1 VTTEPS
7 RATEPEGFLAWSQRA
22 ARIASDKLGRATMI
36 LDVGEVLAV
45 TDLFVITSGSSARH
59 VRTLVEAI
67 EAEVVAVGGLGTIK
81 GTFVAALVLGVIDN
95 GGKYLWP
102 EGGAFFIYA
111 VTIVILLLKPAGL
124 YGRQG

>member
-1 VTTEPS
+1 MTTEPS

-45 TDLFVITSGSSARH
+45 TDLFVITSGSNARH

-67 EAEVVAVGGLGTIK
+67 EVEVVAVGGPSPRSVEGRDTHQWVLMDYGP
-81 GTFVAALVLGVIDN
+81 FVVHVFDEERRAYYDLER
-95 GGKYLWP
+95 LWSDRP
-102 EGGAFFIYA
+102 VVAW
-111 VTIVILLLKPAGL
+111 
-124 YGRQG
+124 QQS

>member
-7 RATEPEGFLAWSQRA
+7 RATEPEGFLAWAQSA
-22 ARIASDKLGRATMI
+22 ACIASDKLGRDPTV

-67 EAEVVAVGGLGTIK
+67 EAEVVAVGGPSPRGVEGRDSYQWVLMDYGP
-81 GTFVAALVLGVIDN
+81 FVVHVFDEERRAYYDLER
-95 GGKYLWP
+95 LWSDRP
-102 EGGAFFIYA
+102 VVAW
-111 VTIVILLLKPAGL
+111 KPS
-124 YGRQG
+124 

>member
-1 VTTEPS
+1 MTTEPS

-45 TDLFVITSGSSARH
+45 TDLFVITSGSNARH

-67 EAEVVAVGGLGTIK
+67 EVEVVAVGGPSPRSVEGRDTHQWVLMDYGP
-81 GTFVAALVLGVIDN
+81 FVVHVFDEERRAYYDLER
-95 GGKYLWP
+95 LWSDRP
-102 EGGAFFIYA
+102 VVAWQES
-111 VTIVILLLKPAGL
+111 
-124 YGRQG
+124 

>member
-1 VTTEPS
+1 MTTEPS

-45 TDLFVITSGSSARH
+45 TDLFVITSGSNARH

-67 EAEVVAVGGLGTIK
+67 EAEVVAVGGPSPRSVEGRDTHQWVLMDYGS
-81 GTFVAALVLGVIDN
+81 FVVHVFDEERRAYYDLER
-95 GGKYLWP
+95 LWSDRP
-102 EGGAFFIYA
+102 VVAWQES
-111 VTIVILLLKPAGL
+111 
-124 YGRQG
+124 

>member
-1 VTTEPS
+1 MTTEPT

-45 TDLFVITSGSSARH
+45 TDLFVITSGSNARH

-67 EAEVVAVGGLGTIK
+67 EVEVVAVGGPSPRSVEGRDTHQWVLMDYGP
-81 GTFVAALVLGVIDN
+81 FVVHVFDEERRAYYDLER
-95 GGKYLWP
+95 LWSDRP
-102 EGGAFFIYA
+102 VVAWQ
-111 VTIVILLLKPAGL
+111 PS
-124 YGRQG
+124 

>member
-22 ARIASDKLGRATMI
+22 ARIASDKLGRHTII

-45 TDLFVITSGSSARH
+45 TDLFVITSGSNARH

-67 EAEVVAVGGLGTIK
+67 EVEVVAVGGPSPRSVEGRDTHQWVLMDYGP
-81 GTFVAALVLGVIDN
+81 FVVHVFDEERRAYYDLER
-95 GGKYLWP
+95 LWSDRP
-102 EGGAFFIYA
+102 VVAWQES
-111 VTIVILLLKPAGL
+111 
-124 YGRQG
+124 

>member
-1 VTTEPS
+1 M
-7 RATEPEGFLAWSQRA
+7 SQRA

-67 EAEVVAVGGLGTIK
+67 EAEVVAVGGPSPRSVEGRDTHQWVLMDYGS
-81 GTFVAALVLGVIDN
+81 FVVHVFDEERRAYYDLER
-95 GGKYLWP
+95 LWSDRP
-102 EGGAFFIYA
+102 VVAWQ
-111 VTIVILLLKPAGL
+111 PS
-124 YGRQG
+124 

>member
-1 VTTEPS
+1 MTTEPS

-45 TDLFVITSGSSARH
+45 TDLFVITSGSNARH

-67 EAEVVAVGGLGTIK
+67 EVEVVAVGGPSPRSVEGRDTHQWVLMDYGS
-81 GTFVAALVLGVIDN
+81 FVVHVFDEERRAYYDLER
-95 GGKYLWP
+95 LWSDRP
-102 EGGAFFIYA
+102 VVAWQES
-111 VTIVILLLKPAGL
+111 
-124 YGRQG
+124 

>member
-1 VTTEPS
+1 MTTEPS

-67 EAEVVAVGGLGTIK
+67 EVEVVAVGGPSPRSVEGRDTHQWVLMDYGP
-81 GTFVAALVLGVIDN
+81 FVVHVFDEERRAFYALERLWSDRPVLA
-95 GGKYLWP
+95 W
-102 EGGAFFIYA
+102 ESS
-111 VTIVILLLKPAGL
+111 
-124 YGRQG
+124 

>member
-1 VTTEPS
+1 MTTEPS

-45 TDLFVITSGSSARH
+45 TDLFVITSGSNARH

-67 EAEVVAVGGLGTIK
+67 EVEVVAVGGPSPRSVEGRDTHQWVLMDYGP
-81 GTFVAALVLGVIDN
+81 FVVHVFDEERRAYYDLEI
-95 GGKYLWP
+95 LWSDRP
-102 EGGAFFIYA
+102 VVAW
-111 VTIVILLLKPAGL
+111 KPS
-124 YGRQG
+124 

>member
-1 VTTEPS
+1 MTTEPS

-67 EAEVVAVGGLGTIK
+67 EAEVVAVGGPSPRSVEGRDTHRWVLMDYGP
-81 GTFVAALVLGVIDN
+81 FVVHVFDEERRAYYDLER
-95 GGKYLWP
+95 LWSDRP
-102 EGGAFFIYA
+102 VVAWQ
-111 VTIVILLLKPAGL
+111 PS
-124 YGRQG
+124 

>member
-1 VTTEPS
+1 MTTEPS

-45 TDLFVITSGSSARH
+45 TDLFVITSGSNARH

-67 EAEVVAVGGLGTIK
+67 EVEVVAVGGPSPRSVEGRDTHQWVLMDYGP
-81 GTFVAALVLGVIDN
+81 FVVHVFDEERRAYYDLER
-95 GGKYLWP
+95 LWSDRP
-102 EGGAFFIYA
+102 VVAWQA
-111 VTIVILLLKPAGL
+111 S
-124 YGRQG
+124 